1 MYNREFFFNFW
12 RLRKSVVTC
21 QKRWS
26 LKFFKK
32 KIFVPLLQIGFQFCS
47 CHTYFRVLHFNSK
60 RFRLDFNSK
69 KVYFWICDNKQTVT
83 KYFNELNTTT
93 IKQIQKINFQV
104 RNNDSLNENMSSY
117 LVLFFLLDFT
127 FLKYKFSLV

>member
-1 MYNREFFFNFW
+1 MSKEMVSEILQKKYLSLYF
-12 RLRKSVVTC
+12 KSDFSFVLAIHILECYILIPSAFDWILIPKKCISESVT
-21 QKRWS
+21 R
-26 LKFFKK
+26 
-32 KIFVPLLQIGFQFCS
+32 
-47 CHTYFRVLHFNSK
+47 
-60 RFRLDFNSK
+60 
-69 KVYFWICDNKQTVT
+69 KQTVT